1 MEVGLMS
8 DLTVKSY
15 WRTGREARRNQQ
27 GSMERTGGE
36 CKDLPGV
43 SEERRKRGF
52 GKGVGLGNFVLN
64 KGCWL
69 CPERGHAF
77 G

>member
-1 MEVGLMS
+1 MEVGLTL

-15 WRTGREARRNQQ
+15 WTTGGEARRNPQ
-27 GSMERTGGE
+27 RTGGE

-43 SEERRKRGF
+43 SGQRGKRGF
-52 GKGVGLGNFVLN
+52 GKGVGLGNPALT

-69 CPERGHAF
+69 CPERGRAL

>member
-1 MEVGLMS
+1 MTEKKKNLDIMEVGLMS

-15 WRTGREARRNQQ
+15 WRTGREARRNPQ
-27 GSMERTGGE
+27 GSMERTSGE

-52 GKGVGLGNFVLN
+52 GQGGGSRQ
-64 KGCWL
+64 L
-69 CPERGHAF
+69 CS
-77 G
+77 